1 MCRQSLKRLCSA
13 SQKKPK
19 SHGIKSDFP
28 EDVPVL
34 SEVVYGLACPWR
46 VGSGAHLPAKSH
58 ACIVTHR
65 KILKTPPLNCYRFCR
80 LDKIQFLQ
88 HQPSTWPRH
97 DSTMSK
103 RGAVDSAPGT
113 PSAKRHQVDDFDDLC
128 SFPRLSILFDSANHP
143 S

>member
-1 MCRQSLKRLCSA
+1 MFRCSRKWPVASAGEEWGAPARQ
-13 SQKKPK
+13 
-19 SHGIKSDFP
+19 I
-28 EDVPVL
+28 
-34 SEVVYGLACPWR
+34 
-46 VGSGAHLPAKSH
+46 

-65 KILKTPPLNCYRFCR
+65 KILKTPPLNCSRFCR
-80 LDKIQFLQ
+80 LDKIQFFQ

-113 PSAKRHQVDDFDDLC
+113 PPAKRQQVDDFDDLC
-128 SFPRLSILFDSANHP
+128 AFPRLSMLFDSANHP